1 MRGQADV
8 AALVLTIAGKSGR
21 VPGSLLA
28 RLVDPVFPSPADWQA
43 LARCFVP
50 RKTRLSFGVGTQ
62 DTPVSG
68 SDLIP
73 SILALAA
80 ATGEPT
86 PGLQLIKALWQRHVH
101 DTPNAHRLFR
111 FGAPGG
117 VGNRPDT
124 INDVPYFDVRVL
136 RLTRETVP
144 VPLTQEMVRR
154 ILSWLHHCRVDG
166 LEALPNGLQ
175 FDHPLAGD
183 LFEGSWLDIV
193 SRASEQK
200 AQGRLQGHSGR
211 TMQRREDQAIEEV
224 YAATEA
230 EPAAAA
236 LSSAQANSDANGRIK
251 QMPDGSPGLIIV
263 PAVLDTGKE
272 SKDIVQ
278 SFAALT
284 KPLPLRGHEVLRWM
298 LGIPAPPTVLEDQQA
313 ILANQYILDVQ
324 RSEGPQ
330 SDLTATQSAT
340 MLLETLLELHC
351 PGFGEII
358 TDIVQE
364 ASLALHLGQPWLQL
378 RPRLLVGPPGCGKT
392 HFAQV
397 LGQISGCGSA
407 LFNAGGSI
415 DNRMLAGT
423 ARGWH
428 SAQPCWPLLMM
439 RQLRSANPV
448 LIVDEIDKVS
458 KETRNGNL
466 HDTLLAMLEP
476 SSAGHYQDEC
486 LLAAADLRSINW
498 IFTAND
504 VALIP
509 DALRSRLK
517 VYHIAPTSGPI
528 PEALI
533 DQLLGDIARDHQ
545 VRLEDLPELSSDV
558 RAAITQMPQRD
569 TRRLQ
574 SALRQCLALEAAKQ
588 AQENQ
593 GGASNAMHRLH

>member
-1 MRGQADV
+1 MTCTI
-8 AALVLTIAGKSGR
+8 LTIASKSGR

-28 RLVDPVFPSPADWQA
+28 RLVDPVSPSPADWQA

-50 RKTRLSFGVGTQ
+50 RRTRLGFGVGTQ

-86 PGLQLIKALWQRHVH
+86 PILQLIKALWQRHVH

-117 VGNRPDT
+117 VGNRRDA
-124 INDVPYFDVRVL
+124 INDVPHFEVRVS

-175 FDHPLAGD
+175 LDHPLAGD
-183 LFEGSWLDIV
+183 LFEGSWLEIV

-211 TMQRREDQAIEEV
+211 TMQRREDQAIEDV

-230 EPAAAA
+230 ETAAAA
-236 LSSAQANSDANGRIK
+236 LSSAKANSDVNGRII
-251 QMPDGSPGLIIV
+251 QMPDGSPGVIVV

-284 KPLPLRGHEVLRWM
+284 QPLPLRGHAVLRWM
-298 LGIPAPPTVLEDQQA
+298 PRISAPQTMLEDPHA
-313 ILANQYILDVQ
+313 LLANQSIPDTH
-324 RSEGPQ
+324 RTKGPQ
-330 SDLTATQSAT
+330 SDLPATQSARL
-340 MLLETLLELHC
+340 LLEALLELHC
-351 PGFGEII
+351 PGFGQII
-358 TDIVQE
+358 NDIVQE

-407 LFNAGGSI
+407 LFNAGGSS
-415 DNRMLAGT
+415 DNRLLAGT
-423 ARGWH
+423 ARGWA

-439 RQLRSANPV
+439 RQLGSANPV

-458 KETRNGNL
+458 RETRNGRL

-504 VALIP
+504 VAPIP
-509 DALRSRLK
+509 EALRSRLK
-517 VYHIAPTSGPI
+517 VYHIAPAHGPI
-528 PEALI
+528 PDGLI
-533 DQLLGDIARDHQ
+533 DQLLYDIARDHQ
-545 VRLEDLPELSSDV
+545 VRVEDLPQLAPDV
-558 RAAITQMPQRD
+558 RAAITQMPQSD

-574 SALRQCLALEAAKQ
+574 SLLRQCLALEAAKQ
-588 AQENQ
+588 AQERQ
-593 GGASNAMHRLH
+593 SGANSGMRRLH